1 MRPPET
7 LSSSFPFSCPAA
19 KLHDLARIGRTRS
32 EVARMRR

>member
-19 KLHDLARIGRTRS
+19 KLHDLARIGPYPLGGCS
-32 EVARMRR
+32 NA